1 MLVVNF
7 KQGGGTFTMDVN
19 QGSELVHLHS
29 PMFPDEICSELQ
41 QKQPKSQ

>member
-19 QGSELVHLHS
+19 NFFFE
-29 PMFPDEICSELQ
+29 
-41 QKQPKSQ
+41 KSKITSKINFEMVL